1 MTMNALRTYLARGAA
16 TVALVSIVPL
26 AASAQTPDTTTRVV
40 TQPVERDEGV
50 DLGWLGLLGLAG
62 LLGLRR
68 PAPVVHHETVRTTS
82 GTGSS
87 DPGMR
92 R

>member
-1 MTMNALRTYLARGAA
+1 MTLNALRTSLACAA
-16 TVALVSIVPL
+16 TAVALVSVAPTVAL
-26 AASAQTPDTTTRVV
+26 AQTPDTTTRVV
-40 TQPVERDEGV
+40 TQPVEDDGV
-50 DLGWLGLLGLAG
+50 DLGWIGLLGLAG

-68 PAPVVHHETVRTTS
+68 PAPVVHHETVRPTT
-82 GTGSS
+82 GTS